1 MEAAAIAIRTGVIVE
16 GGHLRGP
23 WALPSS
29 DVMDINGSLFFCV
42 SKCDRSLAACLG
54 LPLSQRSPWD
64 GNGFIEYL
72 LDLRNAKVLALMR
85 TLVLANDPN
94 GDGEVRRRGDIADD
108 MPQTIQVDV
117 PATDEYDARTLVMRA
132 CTRAQAKLWLELT
145 PDLLTWLLHAVHS
158 GPPQKKRRR
167 RPNGMSSVG
176 DFAPAVK
183 EVTCK
188 DSTVLLIHY
197 TDAAGATHTRSR
209 RIPSMTDFE
218 LMVKCRAEIASGL
231 QIFYD
236 ANHHRAE
243 QAIA

>member
-1 MEAAAIAIRTGVIVE
+1 
-16 GGHLRGP
+16 
-23 WALPSS
+23 
-29 DVMDINGSLFFCV
+29 
-42 SKCDRSLAACLG
+42 
-54 LPLSQRSPWD
+54 
-64 GNGFIEYL
+64 
-72 LDLRNAKVLALMR
+72 MR

-117 PATDEYDARTLVMRA
+117 PATDEYEARTLVMRA

-145 PDLLTWLLHAVHS
+145 PDLLTWLLRAVHS

-197 TDAAGATHTRSR
+197 TDAAGR
-209 RIPSMTDFE
+209 RIH
-218 LMVKCRAEIASGL
+218 AAAASP
-231 QIFYD
+231 Q
-236 ANHHRAE
+236 
-243 QAIA
+243 